1 MILKLKYDPVRIFIL
16 KKLIF
21 LSRSF
26 FFCYRIYFLI
36 IKKKSKLKKLQYRKM
51 VHQKPQIYDAFI
63 MFISFLLFI

>member
-26 FFCYRIYFLI
+26 FCYRIYFLLI
-36 IKKKSKLKKLQYRKM
+36 KKSKLKKLQYRKM

>member
-26 FFCYRIYFLI
+26 FFLLSNLFFTH
-36 IKKKSKLKKLQYRKM
+36 KKKKQIEKTSIQENDTSKTTNL
-51 VHQKPQIYDAFI
+51 
-63 MFISFLLFI
+63 